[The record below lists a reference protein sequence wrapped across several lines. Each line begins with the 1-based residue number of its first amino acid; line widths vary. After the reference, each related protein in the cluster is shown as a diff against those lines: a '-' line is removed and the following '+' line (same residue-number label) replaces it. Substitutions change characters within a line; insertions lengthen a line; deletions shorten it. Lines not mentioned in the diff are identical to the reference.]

1 MSNPVS
7 GSSEGYV
14 LTELKIYNWGSFDG
28 LHLTPIDPAGTS
40 LIGVTGSGKTTIVDA
55 IMTLICQNPRYNL
68 ASTGGN
74 DSDRDLVSYVRGVSG
89 LGDGQE
95 SKQQS
100 TRPGQTVSGI
110 CATLRREQQLVR
122 LGVIFHFEGTS
133 SAMAELGKYWI
144 FSTNP
149 EESLESWL
157 SIFYEE
163 GKHGLEQLGN
173 NVQGLNYHSTR
184 RDYFAQIRALFQ
196 VGDNAFALLNRAA
209 GIKQLTDI
217 DTIFRDLVLDDRSAF
232 KRAGEVVKSFDDL
245 NVIHHELET
254 ARAQQQK
261 LKPIVGEWET
271 YKTQTEIIEELQLAG
286 ELAPIWFA
294 ELSHQ
299 LWSSEKIRL
308 EQEAE
313 KAALTMQHLGEQ
325 RYELLQQCEMF
336 RQAYLRK
343 GGANIDQLQKRVDE
357 WKSTRNVRATFSAQ
371 YQLRMRRLCFTEELS
386 EAGLAQNKAL
396 ANQRYEGLT
405 HQISDQRS
413 EAFQLGINESD
424 VRGRLHALNLEVEAV
439 KQRPGSNVPTIYHQ
453 FRSQLAQHLQVD
465 EAQLPF
471 VAEMVQVKPEEQ
483 EWRGAIERALGGHR
497 LRILVPSDRAK
508 PALRWINARDNHL
521 HVRVLE
527 VDLDRKVRET
537 LPDGYV
543 RKLKLKPHPF
553 KKAVEALI
561 AQIDRHCVESPDAL
575 LTTPHAMTKEG
586 MLSGQ
591 LHFFEKRDQR
601 LLNSDWFTGFDNRDR
616 LTFLNQQISDAG
628 NQLELALEALRAA
641 RDRLGDLEE
650 ASIAYQFINEVEFS
664 LIDLRGAENLLTDL
678 QGQLD
683 YFTQPGTD
691 VSSAKLL
698 LDEGTRKA
706 DELETECLNARD
718 ACTRLKDRLGT
729 AADKLSKKSELAEK
743 GLTPEQ
749 RGKLKKHLPV
759 VSAAEL
765 EDLENIEL
773 RCSHVHI
780 VQMKELYEKL
790 NRAEGDLIK
799 RMSEAKSIDTGALAE
814 VGLEVTDAPAYLER
828 LRILTTEALPEKV
841 ERFLTYLNRSS
852 DDGVT
857 QLLSFVEQE
866 VVLIEERIEEL
877 NNTLRRVEFLPGK
890 YLRLVTSKIVH
901 KDLVSL
907 QAAQRK
913 LNTARF
919 TDDVGETHY
928 RALRVVVESLRRAC
942 DKRKTIGAR
951 AILDSRF
958 RLEFSVAV
966 VDAITREATAGR
978 KGSYGDSGGEKEIIA
993 SYILTAALGY
1003 ALCPVGESKPL
1014 FGTVVLDEAFSR
1026 TSASVAAR
1034 IIAALNE
1041 FGLHPIFVT
1050 PNKELRLLRLHT
1062 RSAIIVHKKD
1072 GASTM
1077 VSMSWEE
1084 LESYYHSRKAKNG
1097 DDDGSGPVDTQ

>member
-1 MSNPVS
+1 MNSPDT

-14 LTELKIYNWGSFDG
+14 LMELKVYNWGSFEG
-28 LHLTPIDPAGTS
+28 LHPVPIDPNGTS

-55 IMTLICQNPRYNL
+55 LMTLICQNPRYNL

-89 LGDGQE
+89 LGEGQN
-95 SKQQS
+95 SKQQG

-110 CATLRREQQLVR
+110 CATLNRGLQTVR

-133 SAMAELGKYWI
+133 SAMAELGKYWV

-149 EESLESWL
+149 QECFESWL
-157 SIFYEE
+157 AIFHEE
-163 GKHGLEQLGN
+163 GRRGLEQLEKK
-173 NVQGLNYHSTR
+173 VQGLNYHPVR
-184 RDYFAQIRALFQ
+184 RDYLAQVRAFFK

-217 DTIFRDLVLDDRSAF
+217 DSIFRDLVLDDRSAF
-232 KRAGEVVKSFDDL
+232 RRAGEVVKSFDDL
-245 NVIHHELET
+245 NVIHQELEV
-254 ARAQQQK
+254 ARTQQQK
-261 LKPIVGEWET
+261 LKPIVEEWAT
-271 YKTQTEIIEELQLAG
+271 YKKRTEGVEELEIVG

-294 ELSHQ
+294 EQSHQ
-299 LWSSEKIRL
+299 LWSSEKARL
-308 EQEAE
+308 MQEAE
-313 KAALTMQHLGEQ
+313 KAALTMQQLSEQ

-336 RQAYLRK
+336 RQAYLQK
-343 GGANIDQLQKRVDE
+343 GGASIDQLQKRVDE

-371 YQLRMRRLCFTEELS
+371 YQTRMRRLGFAEELS

-396 ANQRYEGLT
+396 ANQRFEGLT
-405 HQISDQRS
+405 QQISDQSS
-413 EAFQLGINESD
+413 EAFQLGINES
-424 VRGRLHALNLEVEAV
+424 VARARLQTLNLEIEEA
-439 KQRPGSNVPTIYHQ
+439 KQRPSSNVPTKYHQ
-453 FRSQLAQHLQVD
+453 FRSQLAQHLQLD
-465 EAQLPF
+465 EAHLPF
-471 VAEMVQVKPEEQ
+471 VAEMVQVRPEEHQ
-483 EWRGAIERALGGHR
+483 WRGAIERALGGHR
-497 LRILVPSDRAK
+497 LRILVPSEKAK
-508 PALRWINARDNHL
+508 QALRWINARDNHL

-527 VDLDRKVRET
+527 VDLDLTVREP
-537 LPDGYV
+537 LLDGYV
-543 RKLKLKPHPF
+543 RKLKLKPHPY
-553 KKAVEALI
+553 KKTVQALL
-561 AQIDRHCVESPDAL
+561 AQNDRHCVESSDAL
-575 LTTPHAMTKEG
+575 LTTPYAMTREG
-586 MLSGQ
+586 MMSGPT
-591 LHFFEKRDQR
+591 HFYEKRDR
-601 LLNSDWFTGFDNRDR
+601 HLLNSDWFTGFDNRDR
-616 LTFLNQQISDAG
+616 LTYLNRELSDTG
-628 NQLELALEALRAA
+628 SQLELALDALRAA
-641 RDRLGDLEE
+641 RDRLSDLED
-650 ASIAYQFINEVEFS
+650 ASVAFEFIKAVEFS
-664 LIDLRGAENLLTDL
+664 LIDLHGAEGLLTDL

-683 YFTQPGTD
+683 YFNQPGTD
-691 VSSAKLL
+691 VSSARLL
-698 LDEGTRKA
+698 LDEATEKA
-706 DELETECLNARD
+706 KALEVEFLDARD
-718 ACTRLKDRLGT
+718 VHTSLRARIDT
-729 AADKLSKKSELAEK
+729 AMDKLSKKSELAEK

-749 RGKLKKHLPV
+749 HGRLEKYLPV
-759 VSAAEL
+759 MSAAEL
-765 EDLENIEL
+765 ENLDNIEL
-773 RCSHVHI
+773 RCSHAHI
-780 VQMKELYEKL
+780 IHMKELYENLKK
-790 NRAEGDLIK
+790 AEADLIK

-814 VGLEVTDAPAYLER
+814 AGVELTDAPAYLER

-890 YLRLVTSKIVH
+890 YLRLLTSKIVH

-907 QAAQRK
+907 QTAQRR

-928 RALRVVVESLRRAC
+928 RALRVVVESLRKAYE
-942 DKRKTIGAR
+942 KKKTLGAR
-951 AILDSRF
+951 AMLDSRF

-966 VDAITREATAGR
+966 VDALTKEATAGR
-978 KGSYGDSGGEKEIIA
+978 KGSHGDSGGEKEIIA

-1072 GASTM
+1072 GASSM

-1084 LESYYHSRKAKNG
+1084 LETYYHSKKARDSTDG
-1097 DDDGSGPVDTQ
+1097 GSGLVERQ